1 MPIKERVIQVV
12 SDNRSKLV
20 NGLLIVGG
28 AYLVYRVGKKI
39 ITNMNKNAVQNQAD
53 DKPSVRQAMTF
64 RTAMNPS
71 GISWL
76 MSTDGTNEELIF
88 DTAKQVTNLDE
99 VSSNYKDL
107 YQSNLLDDLQREL
120 SSEDYSKFLT
130 IVSINP
136 KKDVK
141 PGVKAPPVK
150 FAQKSNLVV
159 AIKEVS
165 IRKSPDATNHGAF
178 YEVFSNNNIIRLAK
192 PGEFLGYATGN
203 QHFDEVNNVKFI
215 EVGFVVNGAKAPGT
229 YKAMDKKKFTYWVS
243 ASTKYVEIFDYYK
256 PMFDKYPSTLNYTP
270 WMKPLDYFDPV
281 VKKDKSVKGL
291 TIKPGR
297 LVTVG
302 QVQILNEKLQ
312 PIDMVDSN
320 MLLGV
325 LEMSM
330 NAGKEKY
337 YKFRTIQNLNRW
349 ANARNIKIIES

>member
-12 SDNRSKLV
+12 SDNHSKLV

-39 ITNMNKNAVQNQAD
+39 ITNMNKNVVQNQAD

-141 PGVKAPPVK
+141 PRVKVPPVK

-165 IRKSPDATNHGAF
+165 IRKSPDASNHGAI

-203 QHFDEVNNVKFI
+203 QYFDEVNNVKFI
-215 EVGFVVNGAKAPGT
+215 EVGFVVNGAKAPGS

-243 ASTKYVEIFDYYK
+243 SSSKYVEIFDYYK
-256 PMFDKYPSTLNYTP
+256 PMFDKYPSTLRATP
-270 WMKPLDYFDPV
+270 WMKPLDFFEPAP
-281 VKKDKSVKGL
+281 KKDKTVKGL
-291 TIKPGR
+291 SIKPIR
-297 LVTVG
+297 LVTVAD
-302 QVQILNEKLQ
+302 VQILNEKLQ
-312 PIDMVDSN
+312 PIDTAERN

-325 LEMSM
+325 LEMTM
-330 NAGKEKY
+330 KVGVEKY
-337 YKFRTIQNLNRW
+337 YKFITVQKRKRW
-349 ANARNIKIIES
+349 ANAKNIKIIE